1 MDAVADAT
9 LARSMTSEP
18 PNPEIVPL
26 KWNESPSLSVPPV
39 PEPNTT
45 LATVDA
51 SKSRVPTPSM
61 VAVPFPLT
69 APSDIEPDVYFC
81 GKFVVPLLQPVG
93 NALARLP
100 FLPLTPLDGPALRPA
115 SAQTFLQ
122 QSGVPTALA
131 RQIVVQHERSAERI
145 VDSCLAD
152 E

>member
-9 LARSMTSEP
+9 LARSMTSDP

-51 SKSRVPTPSM
+51 TKSRVPTPSM

-69 APSDIEPDVYFC
+69 APKTVRVAPLAHSTPEFAIELATANPPLPDASRTPELDTQFE
-81 GKFVVPLLQPVG
+81 PV
-93 NALARLP
+93 
-100 FLPLTPLDGPALRPA
+100 
-115 SAQTFLQ
+115 S
-122 QSGVPTALA
+122 
-131 RQIVVQHERSAERI
+131 IVSV
-145 VDSCLAD
+145 
-152 E
+152 